1 MEDKWPQPSHS
12 PSPHSHPANIPPFGK
27 QRQAGWHLVSCQEGA
42 GPLFPAWQMGA
53 AGCLRGLVW
62 GKPPAAHR
70 RDSYEL
76 PPVKELGKIVSIS
89 SDVLVLFCFS
99 TLTTCKYSVVFLAEP
114 LVFIGTERETW
125 DLEPDFISGAG
136 ESQNPDGR
144 NVCISEMLQI
154 LAQTFLKG

>member
-1 MEDKWPQPSHS
+1 M
-12 PSPHSHPANIPPFGK
+12 
-27 QRQAGWHLVSCQEGA
+27 
-42 GPLFPAWQMGA
+42 
-53 AGCLRGLVW
+53 
-62 GKPPAAHR
+62 
-70 RDSYEL
+70 
-76 PPVKELGKIVSIS
+76 KELGKIVSIS